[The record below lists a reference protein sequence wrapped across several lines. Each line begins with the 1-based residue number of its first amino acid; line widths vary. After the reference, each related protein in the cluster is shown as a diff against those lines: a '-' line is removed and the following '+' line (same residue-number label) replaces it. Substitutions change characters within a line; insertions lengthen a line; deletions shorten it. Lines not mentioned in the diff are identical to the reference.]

1 MSKKVLSILL
11 VVMLV
16 ILMLP
21 GMASAKGNSPE
32 LKAVALNG
40 HHETADQLKKLE
52 KMVDKANN
60 EIERAVAKAQ
70 RTPEDDVAELLIIID
85 QIVAEVSA
93 YAESIG
99 YAITCDYVTYEIDG
113 QIVLIDPLR
122 IIPL

>member
-11 VVMLV
+11 VVVLV
-16 ILMLP
+16 ILMVP

-52 KMVDKANN
+52 KMVDKAND

-70 RTPEDDVAELLIIID
+70 RTIEDDVDELLVEID
-85 QIVAEVSA
+85 QIVAEVST

>member
-11 VVMLV
+11 VVMLL

-21 GMASAKGNSPE
+21 GVASAKGNGPE

-52 KMVDKANN
+52 KMVDKAND
-60 EIERAVAKAQ
+60 EIARAVAKAQ
-70 RTPEDDVAELLIIID
+70 RTPENDVPELLATID
-85 QIVAEVSA
+85 QIVAEISA
-93 YAESIG
+93 YAASIG
-99 YAITCDYVTYEIDG
+99 YAITCDYETYEIDG

>member
-21 GMASAKGNSPE
+21 GVASAKGNGPE
-32 LKAVALNG
+32 LKAVAKAG
-40 HHETADQLKKLE
+40 HHENGNQLKKLE
-52 KMVDKANN
+52 KMVDKAND
-60 EIERAVAKAQ
+60 EIARAVAKAQ
-70 RTPEDDVAELLIIID
+70 RTPENDVAELLVKID

-93 YAESIG
+93 YANSIG
-99 YAITCDYVTYEIDG
+99 YGLTCDYVTYEIDG
-113 QIVLIDPLR
+113 QLVMIDPLR

>member
-11 VVMLV
+11 VVVLV
-16 ILMLP
+16 ILMVP

-52 KMVDKANN
+52 KMVDKAND

-70 RTPEDDVAELLIIID
+70 RTIEDDVDELLVKID
-85 QIVAEVSA
+85 QIVAEVST